1 MSSTLNR
8 RLVYVSAAA
17 VFLLIVGL
25 LVLDFYA
32 IDADAIGKDAAQ
44 NVRFSVNLAKYGVYS
59 GQPISPDVLPEY
71 RREPLPNFLLGGY
84 LRLADMFSPGFL
96 DQIGQPFSESFLL
109 FIKRL
114 NLLWACA
121 LFLGLWLTSQLVF
134 VPLLAVHCLAFAQ
147 ILAANHFFVSKVI
160 AEMDTELIAS
170 VTVVW
175 LGVVL
180 LQASRTPSLRWLCA
194 GGSMFGLMALTKS
207 SGAYV
212 AVLVLPL
219 VAVLLSGTSKRFWTL
234 FLAISFGFFITV
246 TPWLLRNQAQF
257 SKPVIAG
264 GGGDVL
270 LIRSVFNQMDRQQL
284 IDAFYAYAPRDM
296 RRDLLGP
303 WMGLS
308 EDDFAC
314 EARLDVFN
322 RKLECDRQALEQERF
337 DDVRSFYQRGGRALP
352 RQLSLSSEQKKAY
365 ALQSFLDDP
374 LSLLAASL
382 PITWRGFWGFRVKQ
396 WTDIYWNLAAF
407 LSLLLAPLLAWLE
420 RRVTWL
426 LVSVVPISYFLFYGL
441 ASHFLP
447 RYSSPFV
454 PSALICLSM
463 VAVDLASRLSSRFR
477 PSRLPPVGLF

>member
-1 MSSTLNR
+1 MSRTLISR
-8 RLVYVSAAA
+8 MICVSAAA
-17 VFLLIVGL
+17 VGLLIVRL
-25 LVLDFYA
+25 LVQDFQA
-32 IDADAIGKDAAQ
+32 IDAGALGKDAAQ
-44 NVRFSVNLAKYGVYS
+44 NVRFSVNLAKYGIYS
-59 GQPISPDVLPEY
+59 GQQISPDVVSEY
-71 RREPLPNFLLGGY
+71 RREPLPNFLLAGY
-84 LRLADMFSPGFL
+84 LRLADVFSPGLL
-96 DQIGQPFSESFLL
+96 DQVGQPFNESFLL

-114 NLLWACA
+114 NLLWACS

-134 VPLLAVHCLAFAQ
+134 APLLAVHWLAFAQ

-160 AEMDTELIAS
+160 TKMNTELIAS
-170 VTVVW
+170 AIVVW

-180 LQASRTPSLRWLCA
+180 LQASRTQSLRWLCA
-194 GGSMFGLMALTKS
+194 AGSVFGLLALTKS

-219 VAVLLSGTSKRFWTL
+219 VAVLLSGIGKRFWTL
-234 FLAISFGFFITV
+234 LLAISLGFFITV
-246 TPWLLRNQAQF
+246 TPWLVRNQMEF

-270 LIRSVFNQMDRQQL
+270 LIRSVFNQMDRQQW

-303 WMGLS
+303 WLGLS

-314 EARLDVFN
+314 NGRLDVFN
-322 RKLECDRQALEQERF
+322 RKLACDRQALEQERF

-352 RQLSLSSEQKKAY
+352 RQLSLNSEQKKAY
-365 ALQSFLDDP
+365 ALQAFRDKP

-382 PITWRGFWGFRVKQ
+382 PITWRGFWGFRVKR
-396 WTDIYWNLAAF
+396 WNDIYWNAAAF

-420 RRVTWL
+420 RRLTWL
-426 LVSVVPISYFLFYGL
+426 LVSVVPIAYVLFYGL

-463 VAVDLASRLSSRFR
+463 VAVDLAARLACRLR
-477 PSRLPPVGLF
+477 PGHVPPVRLF

>member
-1 MSSTLNR
+1 MTRALIR
-8 RLVYVSAAA
+8 RLVCLSATA
-17 VFLLIVGL
+17 VVLLIIVL
-25 LVLDFYA
+25 LLQDFYA
-32 IDADAIGKDAAQ
+32 IDSDVIGKDAAE
-44 NVRFSVNLAKYGVYS
+44 NVRFGVNLAKYGIYS

-71 RREPLPNFLLGGY
+71 RREPLPNFLLAGY
-84 LRLADMFSPGFL
+84 LRLADVFSPGFL
-96 DQIGQPFSESFLL
+96 DQVGQSFNHSFLL
-109 FIKRL
+109 LIKRS
-114 NLLWACA
+114 NLLWACL
-121 LFLGLWLTSQLVF
+121 LFVGLWLTSWMVF
-134 VPLLAVHCLAFAQ
+134 APLLAAHWLAFAQ
-147 ILAANHFFVSKVI
+147 ILVANHFLVSKVI
-160 AEMDTELIAS
+160 SEMDTELIAS

-180 LQASRTPSLRWLCA
+180 LQASRRQSLRWICA
-194 GGSMFGLMALTKS
+194 AGSVFGLMALTKS

-219 VAVLLSGTSKRFWTL
+219 VAVVLSGFSKRFWAML
-234 FLAISFGFFITV
+234 LAISFGFLFTV
-246 TPWLLRNQAQF
+246 TPWLLRNQVHF

-264 GGGDVL
+264 GGADVL

-314 EARLDVFN
+314 NARLDVFN
-322 RKLECDRQALEQERF
+322 RKLECDRRALDQERF

-352 RQLSLSSEQKKAY
+352 RQMSFNSEQKKAY
-365 ALQSFLDDP
+365 ALSSFRDNP
-374 LSLLAASL
+374 MSLLAASL
-382 PITWRGFWGFRVKQ
+382 PITWRGFWGFRVKE
-396 WTDIYWNLAAF
+396 WNDIYWNLAAF
-407 LSLLLAPLLAWLE
+407 SSLLLAPLLAWLE
-420 RRVTWL
+420 RRVIWL
-426 LVSVVPISYFLFYGL
+426 LVSIVPISYILFYGL

-463 VAVDLASRLSSRFR
+463 LAVDLLARLSSFLR
-477 PSRLPPVGLF
+477 PGHLPPIRLV